1 MTTKLS
7 LRLKLTDFINTEM
20 ESEIME
26 KINHS
31 HNKLRI
37 AVMLHLW
44 FDEDEINNKDLKEF
58 LMRWEDK
65 LSFKTIVKQGSSI
78 RMSDFIWFDIV
89 PSGTSYNSRKRFQFG
104 YNKNKFAMTDIIHI
118 VLINIDICE
127 KFDKLYEQIYITKE
141 KRYYKY
147 NIQKEMIF
155 YDFVLFALLG
165 CCCCIDR

>member
-44 FDEDEINNKDLKEF
+44 FDEGEINNKDLKEF

-65 LSFKTIVKQGSSI
+65 LSFKTVVKQ
-78 RMSDFIWFDIV
+78 DF
-89 PSGTSYNSRKRFQFG
+89 S
-104 YNKNKFAMTDIIHI
+104 
-118 VLINIDICE
+118 
-127 KFDKLYEQIYITKE
+127 
-141 KRYYKY
+141 
-147 NIQKEMIF
+147 
-155 YDFVLFALLG
+155 
-165 CCCCIDR
+165 

>member
-7 LRLKLTDFINTEM
+7 LRLKLTDFINTEV

-65 LSFKTIVKQGSSI
+65 LSFKTVVKQGSYI
-78 RMSDFIWFDIV
+78 RPNDFIWFDIV
-89 PSGTSYNSRKRFQFG
+89 PSETPHTSNKRFEF
-104 YNKNKFAMTDIIHI
+104 T
-118 VLINIDICE
+118 
-127 KFDKLYEQIYITKE
+127 YITKE
-141 KRYYKY
+141 HILYGLKDIYNVAKFTTSEKPAKR
-147 NIQKEMIF
+147 QKRNDYE
-155 YDFVLFALLG
+155 D
-165 CCCCIDR
+165 